1 MATTEHP
8 TPQFAPIGLLQP
20 SIAWPAP
27 RPPRP
32 LGDTPTGATA
42 DVVAPPAAPDVDELP
57 AVADVVE
64 APAIDDEPGAT
75 STVLLTLG
83 CGVWPFVLIL
93 AGLAL
98 IVPFIAGLV
107 VVGLVGAVL
116 LPPYLL
122 VRHWHGRHDRHVDA
136 PAA

>member
-8 TPQFAPIGLLQP
+8 TTQLAPIGLLQA
-20 SIAWPAP
+20 SVAWPTP
-27 RPPRP
+27 RASRP
-32 LGDTPTGATA
+32 LGETPSR
-42 DVVAPPAAPDVDELP
+42 AA
-57 AVADVVE
+57 ADVVE
-64 APAIDDEPGAT
+64 PPAAADVVELPVAADVVEPAVDEEPGVT

-98 IVPFIAGLV
+98 IVPFLAGLV
-107 VVGLVGAVL
+107 VVGLVGAVV

-122 VRHWHGRHDRHVDA
+122 VRHWRGRSDRHVDDR
-136 PAA
+136 AA